1 MTQLAIP
8 PADMM
13 FLATAGRDK
22 DVFLATGLADRDH
35 VLSFLNAA
43 GVRPQ
48 ADRGQAD
55 RLRILDWGCGCGRIA
70 RHWEPFASKVELHG
84 CDVAAEPIRWCQENL
99 PFGRFAVSGH
109 NPPLPYTDG
118 QFDAVYATSVLTH
131 LTFDSQY
138 RWMQELWRV
147 LKPGGVAVLTA
158 HGPTLLPNILPGL
171 VNASGERVSTILIDE
186 ELFLCVEYDV
196 GSNQTGN
203 MMTHAVLAR
212 IFAPFSLVTH
222 RPRHGLMGIQDT
234 YVFAKKDGTS
244 PVVTDDFFSQE
255 MRGTQFRASIDVP
268 FGEARNLS
276 LLATVDRLLHPA
288 TVQLTVRR
296 PGSDTVIAA
305 SKREPL
311 PLMLAWTGLRGAF
324 SSLSVESLPESMGAG
339 VVEVAVSCDHPL
351 DGLTLQLRK
360 AIVF

>member
-1 MTQLAIP
+1 
-8 PADMM
+8 
-13 FLATAGRDK
+13 
-22 DVFLATGLADRDH
+22 
-35 VLSFLNAA
+35 
-43 GVRPQ
+43 
-48 ADRGQAD
+48 
-55 RLRILDWGCGCGRIA
+55 
-70 RHWEPFASKVELHG
+70 
-84 CDVAAEPIRWCQENL
+84 
-99 PFGRFAVSGH
+99 
-109 NPPLPYTDG
+109 
-118 QFDAVYATSVLTH
+118 
-131 LTFDSQY
+131 
-138 RWMQELWRV
+138 
-147 LKPGGVAVLTA
+147 
-158 HGPTLLPNILPGL
+158 
-171 VNASGERVSTILIDE
+171 
-186 ELFLCVEYDV
+186 V

-244 PVVTDDFFSQE
+244 PVVTDEFFSQE
-255 MRGTQFRASIDVP
+255 MRGTQFRASIDVR

-276 LLATVDRLLHPA
+276 LLATVDRLLYPA

-324 SSLSVESLPESMGAG
+324 SSLRVESLPESMGAG

>member
-244 PVVTDDFFSQE
+244 PVVTDESRE
-255 MRGTQFRASIDVP
+255 HRRALRRGAKPGAAGHGGQAAVPCHRPTDRPPPRQRHGDRREQARAAAAHA
-268 FGEARNLS
+268 GL
-276 LLATVDRLLHPA
+276 DRLA
-288 TVQLTVRR
+288 RR
-296 PGSDTVIAA
+296 LLQPTR
-305 SKREPL
+305 REP
-311 PLMLAWTGLRGAF
+311 
-324 SSLSVESLPESMGAG
+324 AG
-339 VVEVAVSCDHPL
+339 IDGRRCRRSRRVVRSPA
-351 DGLTLQLRK
+351 
-360 AIVF
+360 

>member
-1 MTQLAIP
+1 MSHLATP

-13 FLATAGRDK
+13 FLATAGRDTG
-22 DVFLATGLADRDH
+22 VFLATGLADRDH

-48 ADRGQAD
+48 AERGQAD
-55 RLRILDWGCGCGRIA
+55 RISVLDWGCGCGRIA
-70 RHWEPFASKVELHG
+70 RHWEPFSSKVEFHG
-84 CDVAAEPIRWCQENL
+84 CDVAAEPIQWCQDNL
-99 PFGRFAVSGH
+99 PFGRFAVSRH
-109 NPPLPYTDG
+109 DPPLPYADG

-171 VNASGERVSTILIDE
+171 ANASGERVSTILIDE

-203 MMTHAVLAR
+203 MMTHAVLSK

-234 YVFAKKDGTS
+234 YVFAKKNVAP
-244 PVVTDDFFSQE
+244 PVVTDDFLSQP

-268 FGEARNLS
+268 FGAARNLS

-288 TVQLTVRR
+288 TVQVTVRR
-296 PGSDTVIAA
+296 PGSDAVIAA
-305 SKREPL
+305 SRPEPL
-311 PLMLAWTGLRGAF
+311 PLMLAWTGLRCAF
-324 SSLSVESLPESMGAG
+324 SSLRVEGLPESMGDG
-339 VVEVAVSCDHPL
+339 VVDVAVSCDHPL
-351 DGLTLQLRK
+351 DGLALQLRK

>member
-1 MTQLAIP
+1 
-8 PADMM
+8 
-13 FLATAGRDK
+13 
-22 DVFLATGLADRDH
+22 
-35 VLSFLNAA
+35 
-43 GVRPQ
+43 
-48 ADRGQAD
+48 
-55 RLRILDWGCGCGRIA
+55 
-70 RHWEPFASKVELHG
+70 
-84 CDVAAEPIRWCQENL
+84 
-99 PFGRFAVSGH
+99 
-109 NPPLPYTDG
+109 
-118 QFDAVYATSVLTH
+118 
-131 LTFDSQY
+131 
-138 RWMQELWRV
+138 MQELWRV

-244 PVVTDDFFSQE
+244 PVVTDEFFSQE
-255 MRGTQFRASIDVP
+255 MRGTQFRASIDVR
-268 FGEARNLS
+268 FGEARNLA
-276 LLATVDRLLHPA
+276 LLATVDRLLYPA

-324 SSLSVESLPESMGAG
+324 SSLRVESLPESMGAG